1 VTTLE
6 QFPVR
11 NRFTGAVQF
20 TAAISVTPDMLPSV
34 KLGLAVRWGCGNDAD
49 LRGADLSDA
58 DLRDAN
64 LRDANL
70 RDANL
75 RDANLRDAN
84 LSDANLSG
92 ADLRGADL
100 RGANLRGADLR
111 GADLRGADLR
121 GADLRGANLRD
132 ANLSGADLRGADL
145 RGADLRGADLR
156 GANLSGADLR
166 GADLRGA
173 DLRGANLRGADLHGA
188 NLKSFKADL
197 WATLTMARH
206 EVPALIAA
214 LRAGRVDG
222 SQYEGACACLV
233 GTLENAG
240 ATGLPHN
247 SSDPAEQWFLMI
259 REGDKPG
266 DDTGGGFASAKALE
280 WALEYCALTGIELE
294 AEPTQ

>member
-100 RGANLRGADLR
+100 RGADLRDADLSGANLSDANLRGADLRGANLRGANLRGADLR

-121 GADLRGANLRD
+121 GADLSGANLRD
-132 ANLSGADLRGADL
+132 ANLSD
-145 RGADLRGADLR
+145 
-156 GANLSGADLR
+156 AN
-166 GADLRGA
+166 
-173 DLRGANLRGADLHGA
+173 LHGA